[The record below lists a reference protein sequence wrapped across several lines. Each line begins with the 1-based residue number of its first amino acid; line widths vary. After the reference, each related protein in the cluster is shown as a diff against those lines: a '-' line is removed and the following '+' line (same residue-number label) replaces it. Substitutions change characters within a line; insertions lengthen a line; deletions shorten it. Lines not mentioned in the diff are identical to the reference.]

1 MVPPHFE
8 HFESACMK
16 KLPECLGD
24 RAAAERPKLSDPA
37 RGTRGWQP
45 ERDGWIRCS
54 ALLGGM
60 VMWSE
65 GNASVAQRKLGVD
78 RIAPLYFAPHG

>member
-1 MVPPHFE
+1 MAPPHFE
-8 HFESACMK
+8 HFDFACMK

-24 RAAAERPKLSDPA
+24 RAAAERPKLSDAA

-45 ERDGWIRCS
+45 ARDGRVRCS
-54 ALLGGM
+54 AWLGGM

-65 GNASVAQRKLGVD
+65 GNASVARRKLGVD
-78 RIAPLYFAPHG
+78 RIGQHYFAPHG